1 MDMLEKLSLAGIVPV
16 IKVEDAADAVPLC
29 KALSD
34 GGLPVAEITFRSDA
48 AEEAIRRVHEELPE
62 VILGAG
68 TVLTRNQVDRA
79 VNAGATYIVSPGL
92 NPEIVKY
99 CQEKNVPIV
108 PGCANPSDI
117 EVALSLG
124 LKTIKFFPAEAL
136 GGLKLMKAM
145 AAPYGAVTFL
155 PTGGINEN
163 NLNEYLSFNKVIAC
177 GGSWMVPADAVAAKD
192 WKRIEELTRS
202 AVNKMLGL
210 EVKHVGVNSGS
221 SEQAHKDAAMF
232 ARLLGWEMDEQAIAI
247 FVGAGLE
254 VMKIP
259 FRGTNGH
266 IAVAC
271 NSIKRARWHME
282 RRGFVFDDESA
293 ILRDGKLRAIYL
305 KDEIAGFAVHLLQK

>member
-1 MDMLEKLSLAGIVPV
+1 MEMLEKLSLAGIVPV

-68 TVLTRNQVDRA
+68 TVLTRDQVDRA

-124 LKTIKFFPAEAL
+124 LKTVKFFPAEPL
-136 GGLKLMKAM
+136 GGLKLIKAM

-155 PTGGINEN
+155 PTGGIGEN
-163 NLNEYLSFNKVIAC
+163 NLNEYLAFNKVIAC

-192 WKRIEELTRS
+192 WKRIEDLTRS

-221 SEQAHKDAAMF
+221 SEQAHKDAALF
-232 ARLLGWEMDEQAIAI
+232 AKLLGWEMDEQAIAI
-247 FVGAGLE
+247 FVGEGFE

-282 RRGFVFDDESA
+282 RRGFEFDDESA
-293 ILRDGKLRAIYL
+293 IMRDGKLRAIYL
-305 KDEIAGFAVHLLQK
+305 KNEIAGFAVHLLQK